1 MNRRIRPLARLGAL
15 TAAVAA
21 VLSMSG
27 AAVAA
32 DSPGP
37 ATPPGTRLV
46 GGQPA
51 SETYSFMV
59 SLQSASGGHTCGGSL
74 VDPAWV
80 VTAAHCGTPYR
91 VRIGTTDRTSG
102 GEVRRVVERRQ
113 VAADMALLRLGSPS
127 TKTPVPVAAA
137 APPGSA
143 TRLIGWGQ
151 TCPTRGCG
159 APPVR
164 LRQLDTTILG
174 DRSCAG
180 IRGAYE
186 LCVNGGGG
194 RGACYG
200 DSGGPAVV
208 GGPGDWRLV
217 GATSR
222 GTAGTCAVSPA
233 IYGDVTSVK
242 ARIDA
247 IIGGVR

>member
-1 MNRRIRPLARLGAL
+1 MKRRIRALMRFGGLA
-15 TAAVAA
+15 TAVAA

-27 AAVAA
+27 AAAA
-32 DSPGP
+32 AGSAQPTP
-37 ATPPGTRLV
+37 PPGTKIV

-51 SETYSFMV
+51 SETYSFMA
-59 SLQSASGGHTCGGSL
+59 SLQSASGSHTCGGSL
-74 VDPAWV
+74 VHPRWV
-80 VTAAHCGTPYR
+80 VTAAHCGTPYQ

-113 VAADMALLRLGSPS
+113 VAADMALLRLASPS
-127 TKTPVPVAAA
+127 AQTPVPIAGS
-137 APPGSA
+137 APPGAA

-174 DRSCAG
+174 DFSCAG
-180 IRGAYE
+180 IRGTYE

-242 ARIDA
+242 SRIDA

>member
-1 MNRRIRPLARLGAL
+1 MNRRIRRLVRLGAL
-15 TAAVAA
+15 AAAVAA
-21 VLSMSG
+21 VPSMPG

-37 ATPPGTRLV
+37 AAPPGTRIV

-80 VTAAHCGTPYR
+80 VTAAHCGIPYR

-143 TRLIGWGQ
+143 ARLIGWGQ

-164 LRQLDTTILG
+164 LRQLDTAILG
-174 DRSCAG
+174 DHSCA
-180 IRGAYE
+180 
-186 LCVNGGGG
+186 GG

-200 DSGGPAVV
+200 DSGGPAVLD
-208 GGPGDWRLV
+208 GPGDWRLV

-222 GTAGTCAVSPA
+222 GTAGTCGVSPA

-242 ARIDA
+242 ARIGA